1 MKVCK
6 EYDVVDS
13 ATWNGKT
20 KYAIKPTGNWTIYT
34 DDGEFLEATDDGHL
48 DATIEGI
55 INEKR

>member
-20 KYAIKPTGNWTIYT
+20 KYAIKPTGNWQIYT

-48 DATIEGI
+48 DATIEMLGGI
-55 INEKR
+55 LK